1 MAIAATTGAYM
12 TVRTWPQLTQ
22 AEKVE
27 DLKRDVVR
35 IFKVRRENQ
44 DAMVSDQQR
53 LQLQIDELRK
63 RLDGQ
68 EIEGRFSSSCA
79 WCDLSRVVACFCAA

>member
-1 MAIAATTGAYM
+1 M

-22 AEKVE
+22 AEKIE

-35 IFKVRRENQ
+35 ISKVLRENQ
-44 DAMVSDQQR
+44 DEMVSDQQR

-63 RLDGQ
+63 RLT
-68 EIEGRFSSSCA
+68 A
-79 WCDLSRVVACFCAA
+79 KK

>member
-1 MAIAATTGAYM
+1 M

-63 RLDGQ
+63 RLT
-68 EIEGRFSSSCA
+68 A
-79 WCDLSRVVACFCAA
+79 KK